1 MFAIHAVTPK
11 SAVASASVET
21 LITVVITDTLIQRVT
36 RVHKLRCAETE
47 VDTAPSAVTVTAR
60 ACAMRSKTVMKI
72 G

>member
-1 MFAIHAVTPK
+1 
-11 SAVASASVET
+11 
-21 LITVVITDTLIQRVT
+21 VITDTLIQRVT